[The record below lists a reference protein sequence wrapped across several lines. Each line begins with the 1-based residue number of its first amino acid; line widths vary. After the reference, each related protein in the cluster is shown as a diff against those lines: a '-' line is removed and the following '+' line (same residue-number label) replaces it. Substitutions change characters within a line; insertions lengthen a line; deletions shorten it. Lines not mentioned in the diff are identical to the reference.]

1 MRSIITIVALI
12 LVAAIPQAMAQNKKV
27 DKALTYFNSGEY
39 TKCSEMLVK
48 LYPKTK
54 DRPTKGKICF
64 YLGECAR
71 KTSDPRN
78 AERWYKKAVQ
88 AKYSNP
94 LATLYLADALKMRGN
109 YEDASAT
116 YSSYID
122 LVPDDKRGEQGVK
135 DCETALQW
143 EKKPTRYIVYPA
155 RWLNDKESDFA
166 PAFGTDSTEIFYTS
180 ARESATGNERNA
192 NSGMYYTDIFYS
204 KRDKKGK
211 WSIPIPAEGAVNTNF
226 DEGSPC
232 ISADGQT
239 MYFTS
244 CKNIKNQNLGCRI
257 YTATL
262 LENATWS
269 APEEVPLFHVA
280 DHALITRLIIH

>member
-143 EKKPTRYIVYPA
+143 
-155 RWLNDKESDFA
+155 
-166 PAFGTDSTEIFYTS
+166 
-180 ARESATGNERNA
+180 
-192 NSGMYYTDIFYS
+192 
-204 KRDKKGK
+204 
-211 WSIPIPAEGAVNTNF
+211 
-226 DEGSPC
+226 
-232 ISADGQT
+232 
-239 MYFTS
+239 
-244 CKNIKNQNLGCRI
+244 
-257 YTATL
+257 
-262 LENATWS
+262 
-269 APEEVPLFHVA
+269 
-280 DHALITRLIIH
+280 

>member
-211 WSIPIPAEGAVNTNF
+211 WSIPIPAEGAINTNF
-226 DEGSPC
+226 DEGSTLRGRLSPV
-232 ISADGQT
+232 SALVFRLEEPSTTTPSSGTFSPGWTT
-239 MYFTS
+239 MMLPTS
-244 CKNIKNQNLGCRI
+244 TSSGSTCSSSPSTSIL
-257 YTATL
+257 A
-262 LENATWS
+262 
-269 APEEVPLFHVA
+269 
-280 DHALITRLIIH
+280 